1 MVFLLD
7 DEGCFLG
14 WHGVDGARLAARSIR
29 DTLPPDQAETA
40 MRALHAALT
49 SGTGTAYDYEYEVD
63 GVMRTYECRM
73 EPVSDRV
80 AISVVQDMTER
91 ADAHRDSVSNAAR
104 FRAIVHNSS
113 ELVVVTDGTG
123 SITYISPEPA
133 RRIGYD
139 AGQLIG
145 VNAFDLLHPD
155 EAPEAL
161 EALGGSLSGPGVK
174 ETAEVRVRTADGGWR
189 LFEVVPTNMTDD
201 PDVAGFVFHLRDL
214 TERYEQQRAF
224 RLMFENSPVPQV
236 QSYPGGEGLHANL
249 AFAQLIGYSREELLA
264 RSLNEF
270 VHEDDRAELIR
281 DRQRLTAGAP
291 QINSMRRFF
300 RKDGSMFYAR
310 VQATAVH
317 DAAGSVQYFYGAF
330 EDVTAEFEA
339 RSALEASEARLRAII
354 DNSPDIVAVLHPNG
368 HWEASKQA
376 SRLLGYDPSDAPT
389 GGPFALLHPDDAPM
403 AAGALREV
411 LAGGRTPM
419 DPIEL
424 RLKAANGS
432 YWTFECVGQ
441 NLGSDV
447 EGGGVVITARNVEE
461 RKRAERA
468 HREAEERFRTAFEHS
483 PLCVSLVD
491 LDGLILDI
499 NAAGAELMQR
509 TREDL
514 IGTDAR
520 ACVHPADLDRCIEAT
535 SEQISGLDAVAEFR
549 MVRPDGSMVWV
560 MSRAA
565 LFTPDEDRPPYVISL
580 QTDITARR
588 NLEERLEREATT
600 DPLTGLLN
608 RNAFMSHVQ
617 LALTSRTKAPVGLL
631 FVDLDRFKAV
641 NDTCGHDVG
650 DEVLIHVARAIERVT
665 RGGDIVARLG
675 GDEFV
680 VLCHGVDTGTIA
692 TVGSRVVDAV
702 CAPIAVGP
710 HLIQVGASVGGALA
724 TSTEEV
730 TELLRRAD
738 GAAYQAKRQGGS
750 VIVLAEVDA

>member
-7 DEGCFLG
+7 AEGRFLG
-14 WHGVDGARLAARSIR
+14 WHGVDGARLADRSIR
-29 DTLPPDQAETA
+29 DTLAPDRAETA

-49 SGTGTAYDYEYEVD
+49 TGTGTAYEYEYEV
-63 GVMRTYECRM
+63 GGAMRAYECRM

-80 AISVVQDMTER
+80 AIAVVQDMTER
-91 ADAHRDSVSNAAR
+91 ADAYRDYAENAAR

-113 ELVVVTDGTG
+113 ELVVVTDGAG

-139 AGQLIG
+139 AEQLIG

-236 QSYPGGEGLHANL
+236 QSYPGGEGIHANL

-270 VHEDDRAELIR
+270 VHEDDRAALIR
-281 DRQRLTAGAP
+281 DRERLTEGAP
-291 QINSMRRFF
+291 EINSMRRFI
-300 RKDGSMFYAR
+300 RKDGSMFHAR

-354 DNSPDIVAVLHPNG
+354 DNSPDIVAVLHPSG

-376 SRLLGYDPSDAPT
+376 SRLLGYDPSEAPT

-403 AAGALREV
+403 AAEALREV
-411 LAGGRTPM
+411 LSGSRTPM
-419 DPIEL
+419 EPIEL

-499 NAAGAELMQR
+499 NAAGAELMQS
-509 TREDL
+509 TREAL

-520 ACVHPADLDRCIEAT
+520 ACVHPEDLERCIEAT

-565 LFTPDEDRPPYVISL
+565 LFTPDEDRPPYVITL
-580 QTDITARR
+580 QTDITTRR
-588 NLEERLEREATT
+588 NLEERLAREATT

-617 LALTSRTKAPVGLL
+617 LALTSRTKASVGLL

-702 CAPIAVGP
+702 CTPIAVGP
-710 HLIQVGASVGGALA
+710 HIIQVGASVGGALA

-750 VIVLAEVDA
+750 VIVLAEIDA